1 MIKIAPSI
9 LSADFAN
16 LERDIRRVSSADWLH
31 VDVMDGCFVPNLTI
45 GVPVVQ
51 SIRKCTGMFLD
62 VHLMIDKPVR
72 YVEAFAQAGADL
84 LSVHLEADHPTG
96 IAEAL
101 RRMEACKVKQA
112 VALRPI
118 TAPSAVLPYL
128 EGLDMVLVMTVE
140 PGFGGQAFLEHQLD
154 TIRQVRALIA
164 RYNPSCRL
172 EVDGGI
178 NAKTAAAVV
187 AAGADTLVAGSAV
200 YGAAEPAAA
209 IAALRGDWPMQ
220 YFPPALEKLV
230 EQFARLPGIGRK
242 TAQRLAFFVLSLPE
256 EDAAAFADAIVGAKA
271 AIHCCPVCQNF
282 SEGDGLCPVCQ
293 DPKRDTSV
301 ICVVA
306 DPKDVVAMERSR
318 EYPGLY
324 HVLHG
329 VISPMNHVGPDDIR
343 VKELVDR
350 VAKGDVREVIM
361 ATNPDTEGE
370 ATAMYLSRL
379 LKPFQVRVTRL
390 AYGIPV
396 GSHLEYA
403 DDATLMRALEG
414 RREM

>member
-101 RRMEACKVKQA
+101 RRMEACKVKKA

-140 PGFGGQAFLEHQLD
+140 PGFGGQAFWS
-154 TIRQVRALIA
+154 TNWTPSA
-164 RYNPSCRL
+164 RCAPSSS
-172 EVDGGI
+172 G
-178 NAKTAAAVV
+178 TTPPAVWRW
-187 AAGADTLVAGSAV
+187 TAGSASRRPRPWSPPV
-200 YGAAEPAAA
+200 RTPWWPARRYTA
-209 IAALRGDWPMQ
+209 RPSRRRPS
-220 YFPPALEKLV
+220 PP
-230 EQFARLPGIGRK
+230 
-242 TAQRLAFFVLSLPE
+242 
-256 EDAAAFADAIVGAKA
+256 
-271 AIHCCPVCQNF
+271 
-282 SEGDGLCPVCQ
+282 
-293 DPKRDTSV
+293 
-301 ICVVA
+301 
-306 DPKDVVAMERSR
+306 
-318 EYPGLY
+318 
-324 HVLHG
+324 
-329 VISPMNHVGPDDIR
+329 
-343 VKELVDR
+343 
-350 VAKGDVREVIM
+350 
-361 ATNPDTEGE
+361 
-370 ATAMYLSRL
+370 
-379 LKPFQVRVTRL
+379 
-390 AYGIPV
+390 
-396 GSHLEYA
+396 
-403 DDATLMRALEG
+403 
-414 RREM
+414 